1 VSPVL
6 AAIPPAARVLLIG
19 TGALWL
25 LLEVR
30 QGLQHRPDAVT
41 ADQGSRPF
49 LRVATMVGAIGA
61 VVAAKTVTAVIASP
75 ATTAWIGLAFLW
87 CGVALRVWSFRT
99 LGRYFTFTVQTS
111 DDQPVITD
119 GPYRFVR
126 HPSYAAILL
135 AVIGLGVLINNWVSL
150 VILAAA
156 VAVGLAF
163 RIRVEERALFEALG
177 DDYRRYAATHKR
189 LIPYLW

>member
-1 VSPVL
+1 
-6 AAIPPAARVLLIG
+6 LIG

-25 LLEVR
+25 VLEVR
-30 QGLQHRPDAVT
+30 QGLQHRPDAVM

-49 LRVATMVGAIGA
+49 LRVAAMVGAIGA
-61 VVAAKTVTAVIASP
+61 IAAGKTVTAVIASP
-75 ATTAWIGLAFLW
+75 TTTAWIGLAFLW

-111 DDQPVITD
+111 GDQPVITD

-135 AVIGLGVLINNWVSL
+135 AVIGLGVLLNNWVSL
-150 VILAAA
+150 IILTAA

-163 RIRVEERALFEALG
+163 RIRVEERALFAALG

-189 LIPYLW
+189 LIPYVW

>member
-1 VSPVL
+1 MSPVL

-49 LRVATMVGAIGA
+49 LRVAAMVGAIGA
-61 VVAAKTVTAVIASP
+61 VVAAKTVAAVIASP

-177 DDYRRYAATHKR
+177 DDYRGYAATHKR

>member
-1 VSPVL
+1 MSPVL

-135 AVIGLGVLINNWVSL
+135 VVIGLGVLINNWVSL